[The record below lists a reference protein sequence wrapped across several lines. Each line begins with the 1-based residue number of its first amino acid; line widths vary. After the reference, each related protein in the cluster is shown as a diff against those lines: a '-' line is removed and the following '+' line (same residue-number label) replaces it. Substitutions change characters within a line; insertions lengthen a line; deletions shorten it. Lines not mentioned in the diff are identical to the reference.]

1 MKKRTDKDPRWVN
14 LVLWLVYIFLLA
26 VLLPHT
32 AWAFSQL
39 EPTGKDDFGI
49 PWGVV
54 VAWAAA
60 FAFECTIAVM
70 THKLAKH
77 IERASNSSKWP
88 VRWQRRYANAY
99 FGGLMLAWGV
109 SSLANLAHSVEFGQP
124 MVVFAAWGI
133 PAWVYSVAL
142 GAALPTLSLLFAL
155 VLSSSIEADVT
166 EDEVEEALNAVKAA
180 ERAAKRETA
189 KLQNKLDELRR
200 RYADYEPLYGTDRK
214 ARILAAARLF
224 PDLSGAGIAVVA
236 KTSTGYVSEVLRN
249 GKETK

>member
-1 MKKRTDKDPRWVN
+1 MKKHTDNDPRWVN
-14 LVLWLVYIFLLA
+14 LILWLVYILLLA

-32 AWAFSQL
+32 AWAFGQFESM
-39 EPTGKDDFGI
+39 ETDSFGI
-49 PWGVV
+49 PWGTV

-77 IERASNSSKWP
+77 IERAPNAKRWK
-88 VRWQRRYANAY
+88 VRLARRYANAY

-109 SSLANLAHSVEFGQP
+109 SSLANLAHLVEFGQP
-124 MVVFAAWGI
+124 MVVFATWGI

-166 EDEVEEALNAVKAA
+166 EDEIDEALNAVKAT
-180 ERAAKRETA
+180 ERAAKRETV

-200 RYADYEPLYGTDRK
+200 RFSDYEPLYGTDRK
-214 ARILAAARLF
+214 ARILAASRLF
-224 PDLSGAGIAVVA
+224 PDLSGAGIAIVA
-236 KTSTGYVSEVLRN
+236 QASTGYVSEVLRN
-249 GKETK
+249 GRE